1 MSFSDYLELKILELI
16 TGKTVYTAGDTLPQT
31 WVGLSTADPLDT
43 GSGLAEPVGGAY
55 ARVATTA
62 TDWATAAAGSI
73 SNATILTFAAAT
85 ASWGTIT
92 HFAIFDALTAGNLLG
107 SGILTVSK
115 TVGNGDTVS
124 FAVGQLTIT
133 LN

>member
-1 MSFSDYLELKILELI
+1 MSFSDYLELKVLEHV
-16 TGKTVYTAGDTLPQT
+16 TGKTAFTMPAAYI
-31 WVGLSTADPLDT
+31 GLSTADPLDT

-62 TDWATAAAGSI
+62 TDWATAAAGAI